1 MPTLGELALM
11 QRGVVAEISEFLG
24 SNSPAERRFA
34 AVNKNVLYLANLIKT
49 RDGKNKSN
57 LTESP

>member
-1 MPTLGELALM
+1 M